1 MFGLSIGSFLME
13 QFLDRELPAFSH
25 LPNSLRALDVN
36 LGVGLFLLALVLA
49 TAGLVY
55 YQRVPARLPRELL
68 ARRIFSPDDALTCSE
83 LGIRTTLAF
92 RFLLRNPASG
102 VRRCLHVVGEAVPD
116 YAKKTRAER
125 KAAKRE
131 ARANREKN
139 PFRALARA
147 LFPDLSDARFYLDSE
162 RRDEVERRYVESKNS
177 PKTLAWTAIGSFVL
191 FFVLCRLMPAILQ
204 LIDGLIR

>member
-1 MFGLSIGSFLME
+1 MFTLSIGSFLIE
-13 QFLDRELPAFSH
+13 EFLDRELPAFSH

-36 LGVGLFLLALVLA
+36 LAVGLFLLLVVLA
-49 TAGLVY
+49 TAALVWF
-55 YQRVPARLPRELL
+55 QRVPARLPRELF
-68 ARRIFSPDDALTCSE
+68 AKQITTPDDALTLDE
-83 LGIRTTLAF
+83 LGIKPTLAL
-92 RFLLRNPASG
+92 RFLLRNPTSG
-102 VRRCLHVVGEAVPD
+102 IRRCLHVVGEAVPD

-204 LIDGLIR
+204 LIDNLLQ